1 MISYTAIDFETAVGN
16 RNSIC
21 QVGLVRIE
29 NGVLTD
35 KVNLLVK
42 PPNNEYH
49 YRNIQVHGI
58 TEQMTRNSL
67 TFDKIWHQIKPFIEN
82 QNIVAHNMPFD
93 YSCLKQTLEFYSIE
107 VPEVEKHCTYKIYGK
122 NLNTLCS
129 EYNIELNHHDAL
141 SDALACARLFYIHLK
156 NSERYSIPI

>member
-1 MISYTAIDFETAVGN
+1 MFSFTAIDFETAVGN

-29 NGVLTD
+29 SGKLVE

-49 YRNIQVHGI
+49 FRNFQIHGI
-58 TEQMTRNSL
+58 DSYKTLNSP
-67 TFDKIWHQIKPFIEN
+67 TFDKIWHEIKPFIEN
-82 QNIVAHNMPFD
+82 QNVVAHNMPFD
-93 YSCLKQTLEFYSIE
+93 YSCLKQTLEHYSLQ
-107 VPEVEKHCTYKIYGK
+107 VPELEKHCTLKIYGK
-122 NLNTLCS
+122 KLNILCA
-129 EYNIELNHHDAL
+129 EYNLELNHHDAL

-156 NSERYSIPI
+156 NSERFQIPT